1 MASKQRRATRT
12 TNNTSVVV
20 RNGPAPSGAG
30 RRRRRRRAQSR
41 KPKIV
46 VLPTTQ
52 KVQVPRLRSRGKGI
66 NNNVVRQRITT
77 TLGTIGANSNGEI
90 ETEMTMIIN
99 PATMKESTASNA
111 YGPLNIYASTYS
123 LWRLSF
129 MDVKLT
135 PLIGASAV
143 SGTMVRLSYNP
154 TNSPTMTSWS
164 AIGAR
169 YHVDAT
175 PGQHVKFHIDGKKLK
190 GCKDGWYKTNTTG
203 DPMMSFAGVV
213 EAHSIGQ
220 TKSTYKNENYDG
232 PLFMVEVTSEWEF
245 TAYAQQP
252 GLLNLKKGTDD
263 ANATVTTDANGKLQ
277 MVLPPTSRLA
287 RAASPTQPSEI
298 IWMVADT
305 VFTAGASAFPPPFSW
320 LLRGGWWL
328 LKRAV
333 GAPVLRNGGVT
344 FDVYESIQN
353 ARAGVPCL
361 TTVQNGSWAVGSLH
375 YTQLTPG
382 NIGIEETPP
391 VQRMIQP
398 VPSTT
403 FVTSSK
409 RFKFNTGDMAPSYP
423 VFYHPADGN
432 QNLNNGLGFKADG
445 EKVPTY
451 NVMEVSVANDIGNVD
466 PDVYLNKVPIYLF
479 YNNTQ
484 ERLVGFA
491 VASEYDT
498 QSDNSLRYT
507 VYTLLMYATAT
518 ERYNFTQRWKG
529 TTVSYPAD
537 DQYRTR
543 ISTPETGTDGYVR
556 LEVVAG
562 RWYLLQY
569 MYTGNADRYYVVGDD
584 RVAQHASDL
593 MRPGGI
599 TIPTRLQDANK
610 ALINVYGAG
619 PHLRTFTSGEANV
632 EQPVAQA
639 AGQED
644 MVDAM
649 EDLALSDDEDLDLEM
664 EPEDHYSDPPL
675 SRLYVRPA
683 VEDIYK
689 MVLDR
694 GGTER
699 QARLAANQVEP
710 SDDYIR
716 FNEMYHDAILDG
728 QSPED
733 ARRYALGL

>member
-1 MASKQRRATRT
+1 MASKQKRAART

-20 RNGPAPSGAG
+20 RNGPAPSGAS
-30 RRRRRRRAQSR
+30 RRRRRRRAPR

-46 VLPTTQ
+46 VLPSTQ
-52 KVQVPRLRSRGKGI
+52 KVQVPRVRSRGKGI

-123 LWRLSF
+123 LWRLAY

-135 PLIGASAV
+135 PLIGSSAI
-143 SGTMVRLSYNP
+143 SGTMVRVSYNP

-169 YHVDAT
+169 YHIDAT
-175 PGQHVKFHIDGKKLK
+175 PGQHVKFHIDGRKLK

-220 TKSTYKNENYDG
+220 TKSTYKNENYEG

-263 ANATVTTDANGKLQ
+263 TNATVTTDSDGKLQ

-287 RAASPTQPSEI
+287 RAVTPTQPSEI

-328 LKRAV
+328 LKRAA
-333 GAPVLRNGGVT
+333 GAPVLRHGGVT

-361 TTVQNGSWAVGSLH
+361 TTVPDGNWPVGKLH

-391 VQRMIQP
+391 VQRMLQP
-398 VPSTT
+398 APSTQPSLT
-403 FVTSSK
+403 FVVSSR
-409 RFKFNTGDMAPSYP
+409 RFKFNAEEMVPSFP
-423 VFYHPADGN
+423 VFYHLSNGN
-432 QNLNNGLGFKADG
+432 QNPETGLGFKADG
-445 EKVPTY
+445 IKVPTY
-451 NVMEVSVANDIGNVD
+451 NVMEVEITNDIGDTN
-466 PDVYLNKVPIYLF
+466 PDLYPNKLPVYLF
-479 YNNTQ
+479 YENQ

-491 VASEYDT
+491 VASRYDT
-498 QSDNSLRYT
+498 QSDNQLRYT
-507 VYTLLMYATAT
+507 VYTLLVRATVT
-518 ERYNFTQRWKG
+518 ERYRYHEQWKG
-529 TTVSYPAD
+529 TMINYPVD
-537 DQYRTR
+537 DQYRTQ
-543 ISTPETGTDGYVR
+543 ISTPDDSAEGFVR
-556 LEVVAG
+556 VEFVAG
-562 RWYLLQY
+562 RWYLIQY
-569 MYTGNADRYYVVGDD
+569 MYTGSADRYYIAGDD
-584 RVAQHASDL
+584 RVAQHASSNL
-593 MRPGGI
+593 TPGRV
-599 TIPTRLQDANK
+599 TIPTRIQDSSK
-610 ALINVYGAG
+610 ALLNVYG
-619 PHLRTFTSGEANV
+619 PCFQLRTLTSSEAHV
-632 EQPVAQA
+632 EAQLEGNA
-639 AGQED
+639 A
-644 MVDAM
+644 AM
-649 EDLALSDDEDLDLEM
+649 TSDLSGLSLASDDLEM
-664 EPEDHYSDPPL
+664 DPEDHYSDPPM

-699 QARLAANQVEP
+699 QARLAANQVDP

-716 FNEMYHDAILDG
+716 FIEMYHDAIADG
-728 QSPED
+728 MSPEG

>member
-52 KVQVPRLRSRGKGI
+52 KVQVSRFRPRGKGI

-135 PLIGASAV
+135 PLIGSSAV

-203 DPMMSFAGVV
+203 DPMMPFAGVV

-328 LKRAV
+328 LKRAA

-391 VQRMIQP
+391 VQRVTQP
-398 VPSTT
+398 APRTTYVVSARRYKFNANELVPS
-403 FVTSSK
+403 F
-409 RFKFNTGDMAPSYP
+409 P
-423 VFYHPADGN
+423 VFYHPFDGS
-432 QNLNNGLGFKADG
+432 QNFTTGVGFKADG
-445 EKVPTY
+445 QIVSTY
-451 NVMEVSVANDIGNVD
+451 NVLEVEVANDIGNID
-466 PDVYLNKVPIYLF
+466 PDVYLNKLPIYLF
-479 YNNTQ
+479 Y
-484 ERLVGFA
+484 EGREKLMGFA

-498 QSDNSLRYT
+498 QSDNTLRYT
-507 VYTLLMYATAT
+507 VYTLLVYATAT
-518 ERYNFTQRWKG
+518 DRYNFIQRWKG
-529 TTVSYPAD
+529 TKVIYPTD
-537 DQYRTR
+537 DQYRTK
-543 ISTPETGTDGYVR
+543 IETPDAGTQGSIR
-556 LEVVAG
+556 FEMVAG
-562 RWYLLQY
+562 RWYLIQY

-599 TIPTRLQDANK
+599 TIPTRLQDSNK

-619 PHLRTFTSGEANV
+619 LHLRTFTSGEANV
-632 EQPVAQA
+632 EQAQA
-639 AGQED
+639 QAIEQED
-644 MVDAM
+644 MADAL
-649 EDLALSDDEDLDLEM
+649 EDLALLDDDLALEM
-664 EPEDHYSDPPL
+664 EPDDHYSDPPM
-675 SRLYVRPA
+675 SRLYVRPT

-699 QARLAANQVEP
+699 QARLAANQVDP

-716 FNEMYHDAILDG
+716 FNEMYHDAIIDG
-728 QSPED
+728 LSPED
-733 ARRYALGL
+733 ARRHALGL